1 MLCTPDPTSTPPVHT
16 ACTRYAHMLYHHY
29 PVLPSTVPTWAT
41 TMGLVCALNPSLSHH
56 GTLSQR
62 HATKYSMHSG
72 SPYVLYPRI
81 IAHSTSHYQPSTS
94 PYGYIPCIPWAVP
107 VCTPDHPSNPVCAV
121 SVQYTVYMPYIQH
134 HIYPVLTPSHPLVA
148 RGCPMVLH
156 ATPDTALCPVL
167 YCTCS

>member
-62 HATKYSMHSG
+62 HATKYSVHSG
-72 SPYVLYPRI
+72 STYALYPGI
-81 IAHSTSHYQPSTS
+81 WLDHCNPVLPSTS
-94 PYGYIPCIPWAVP
+94 PYGCIPVP
-107 VCTPDHPSNPVCAV
+107 Y
-121 SVQYTVYMPYIQH
+121 SVLLQY
-134 HIYPVLTPSHPLVA
+134 
-148 RGCPMVLH
+148 LH
-156 ATPDTALCPVL
+156 APGTHPIPSPSGCGWLSQYGTAPSTALYAVL
-167 YCTCS
+167 YCTSYPWYSLLAIPVLEASH

>member
-94 PYGYIPCIPWAVP
+94 PYGYIPSSHGLSQCAPLITPLTQWCALP
-107 VCTPDHPSNPVCAV
+107 YCT
-121 SVQYTVYMPYIQH
+121 TVYMP
-134 HIYPVLTPSHPLVA
+134 IYAHY
-148 RGCPMVLH
+148 
-156 ATPDTALCPVL
+156 TAL
-167 YCTCS
+167 YCTGTHPSLIPWG

>member
-107 VCTPDHPSNPVCAV
+107 VCTPYHPSNPVVCTTVLYYRIYAL
-121 SVQYTVYMPYIQH
+121 YTALYL
-134 HIYPVLTPSHPLVA
+134 PVLTHPIPLVA
-148 RGCPMVLH
+148 SGCYTVLH

-167 YCTCS
+167 HCTCS